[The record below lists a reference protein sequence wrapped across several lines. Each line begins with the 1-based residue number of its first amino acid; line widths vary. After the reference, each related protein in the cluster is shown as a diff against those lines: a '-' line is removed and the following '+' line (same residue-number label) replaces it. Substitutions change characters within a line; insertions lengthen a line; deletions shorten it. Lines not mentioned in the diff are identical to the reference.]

1 MARGSTSKNVTSRF
15 LEQFSALSKL
25 KLILSSHEEE
35 PLASANTFCLL
46 PLTFAHIPESI
57 DEAFRFIGLC
67 LNIYYSL
74 TPGCISLN
82 VSLIYF
88 HALDLV

>member
-1 MARGSTSKNVTSRF
+1 MARDSTLKNVTSRF
-15 LEQFSALSKL
+15 LEHFSALSRP
-25 KLILSSHEEE
+25 KLILLSHEEE
-35 PLASANTFCLL
+35 PFASARTFWLL
-46 PLTFAHIPESI
+46 PLPFAHIPESI
-57 DEAFRFIGLC
+57 DEAFCFVGLC
-67 LNIYYSL
+67 LNIYFSL